1 MKKQNADDG
10 SVDNVQTTKSDVIK
24 NTILKMALPR
34 WSASLR
40 GFMNIHLS
48 DNENDHQGR
57 GVDSTRVSVAD
68 RDLWCIVLF
77 WLLVRTRTQS
87 DRTVLVLDCYAGRLY
102 HSVLVDARVRFEF
115 AMGMN
120 EWVSDSRPA
129 G

>member
-1 MKKQNADDG
+1 MQPK
-10 SVDNVQTTKSDVIK
+10 VF
-24 NTILKMALPR
+24 
-34 WSASLR
+34 LR
-40 GFMNIHLS
+40 GFRRLHS
-48 DNENDHQGR
+48 DFDLARLVVMVVDCLNVEPNENDHQGR

-77 WLLVRTRTQS
+77 WLLVRTRTRTQS